1 MHAITHREHYAL
13 LHIGATRLA
22 LTQHEV
28 RTLEA
33 GADVGGEG
41 GVRFVATS
49 GRRWPVLAIDDELRP
64 VALNAAPRRIC
75 AMLALRAG
83 LFGLLCDEVEVLPQA
98 HTTLHALPASM
109 ASAQSA
115 VLGVLAFERG
125 IAVMSTAARL
135 AELLRVEAHRA
146 TRDAALAAP
155 VNA

>member
-1 MHAITHREHYAL
+1 MHAVTHREHYAL

-22 LTQHEV
+22 LAQHEV

-33 GADVGGEG
+33 GADVGSGGEA
-41 GVRFVATS
+41 RLIATT

-75 AMLALRAG
+75 AMLALPAG

-98 HTTLHALPASM
+98 RTVLHALPAAM

-115 VLGVLAFERG
+115 VLGILAFERG
-125 IAVMSTAARL
+125 IAVVSTAARL
-135 AELLRVEAHRA
+135 AAVLRVEAHRA
-146 TRDAALAAP
+146 SYDALDAP